1 MVGALMPGRFAGQ
14 VAWITGASSGIGRAL
29 ADVLAL
35 EGARL
40 ILSGRRRDA
49 LEAAAAGRDALVLPF
64 EATDHARLADVVAEA
79 LAWAGRVDLLVNN
92 AGISQRS
99 PAECTAFAV
108 YQRLL
113 DVDVLGPIHLT
124 QLVLPHMLA
133 AGAGHLAVTASVAGK
148 VGAPLRTGY
157 CAAKHA
163 IIGYFDALRA
173 EVEGRGL
180 RVSVIIPGFVTTA
193 IARHALKGDGTP
205 TGREDSQIAA
215 GLPAEV
221 AARLIADG
229 LAEGRR
235 EILVGA
241 EGSFEMALPALRA
254 QDPEALFDAMARM
267 GEAEIEAY
275 RERWG

>member
-1 MVGALMPGRFAGQ
+1 MPGRFAGQ